1 MTQRP
6 LDFRTPDPE
15 PINWPAR
22 IAAHLDTLGPI
33 TKADLTLIE
42 AAARGR
48 IPHMKHDSTQRLL
61 DLLRGARDAN
71 YRVTMDGQAA
81 LLAAVRGRV

>member
-1 MTQRP
+1 MTR

-15 PINWPAR
+15 QVNWPAR
-22 IAAHLDTLGPI
+22 IAAHLDALGPI
-33 TKADLTLIE
+33 TRADLTLIE
-42 AAARGR
+42 MAARGR
-48 IPHMKHDSTQRLL
+48 GASSPRLL

>member
-1 MTQRP
+1 MTR

-15 PINWPAR
+15 PVNWPAR
-22 IAAHLDTLGPI
+22 IAAHLDALGPI
-33 TKADLTLIE
+33 TKADLTMIE
-42 AAARGR
+42 AAARGSVR
-48 IPHMKHDSTQRLL
+48 HVSHRNLPRLL

>member
-1 MTQRP
+1 MTAR

-15 PINWPAR
+15 PVNWPAR

-33 TKADLTLIE
+33 TRVDQSLLE
-42 AAARGR
+42 AAAIGR
-48 IPHMKHDSTQRLL
+48 KVGSEKNRNRLL